1 MGISG
6 GNRLRIFK
14 DRREAGRELAAA
26 LVGARPEGDLIV
38 LGLPRGGVPVAYEIA
53 AALDAP
59 LDVYLVRKL
68 GAPFNPELAIGAVA
82 MGGVVVYNDDVLAGF
97 NISESE
103 LARIREG
110 EELEL
115 ARRERVYR
123 GAAAPLALKG
133 KTVILAD
140 DGIAT
145 GATMRAAVMAVQ
157 DAQPSKVIV
166 ASPTASRQAVAV
178 LERVADEVT
187 VLEVPQYYM
196 SVGSWYEQF
205 PQLTDQEVVDYLAML
220 QQPASDESNRD

>member
-1 MGISG
+1 MGTSG

-157 DAQPSKVIV
+157 AAQPSKVIV